1 MLSKVWTL
9 VLFVT
14 LIGCESKEYKK
25 EDNSN
30 VDIVTNLNHGK
41 SDSVISKLSAKSDM
55 TPRERSYLASAL
67 SQKGGI
73 DVFSLYSILEMQLFR
88 KNALEWSDLSKEKN
102 PYLKFMKSQEGV
114 DFEKRLKK
122 REERWNKYLPQ
133 IMAKHDIDMTKPTLE
148 DLQANMPSVTA
159 EDYAKAEAYFE
170 KSAKETLKLTNDQQV
185 RMDNMYKVMEESTQK
200 NSVPF
205 GTWELGNYYTNY
217 VMLETIKYNY
227 LHPEEKV
234 SGSFGSV
241 SWEMLYMNILWNTY
255 EAIPL
260 MKQMPSL
267 DSKQQESISEALE
280 QYKLLINDPEFGKV
294 AMKNIVVL
302 AGVSLMS
309 IYKESFDLDEINSM
323 QDLMC
328 TFEPEGL
335 TNNYGLIRKRILFL
349 SEAIKDADIKDI
361 EQYRSKIDEL
371 KTQLPEEL
379 SPEQIERYHGGVERF
394 KLDSCFNG

>member
-1 MLSKVWTL
+1 MSKIWTL

-30 VDIVTNLNHGK
+30 VGIVSELNQGNA
-41 SDSVISKLSAKSDM
+41 DSVIGQLNTKSAMS
-55 TPRERSYLASAL
+55 PRERSYLASAL

-73 DVFSLYSILEMQLFR
+73 DVFSLYEILEMQLFR

-133 IMAKHDIDMTKPTLE
+133 ILVKHDLDMDKPTLE
-148 DLQANMPSVTA
+148 KLQENSPNLTQEEYEIA
-159 EDYAKAEAYFE
+159 DKIYE
-170 KSAKETLKLTNDQQV
+170 KEAKESLKLANDMQV
-185 RMDNMYKVMEESTQK
+185 RMDQMYKVLDDSVNK
-200 NSVPF
+200 KSVPY
-205 GTWELGNYYTNY
+205 GTWELGNYYVNY
-217 VMLETIKYNY
+217 VQLETLKYNY
-227 LHPEEKV
+227 LHPEEKA
-234 SGSFGSV
+234 SGKFSNV
-241 SWEMLYMNILWNTY
+241 QWEMLYMNILWNTY

-267 DSKQQESISEALE
+267 DQAQQESVSQALD
-280 QYKLLINDPEFGKV
+280 QYKLLMDDKEFGKV
-294 AMKNIVVL
+294 AVKNIVVL

-309 IYKESFDLDEINSM
+309 IYKSSFDLEEINSI

-328 TFEPEGL
+328 SFDPEAL
-335 TNNYGLIRKRILFL
+335 TENYGLIRKRIIFL
-349 SEAIKDADIKDI
+349 SETVKSAGIKDLK
-361 EQYRSKIDEL
+361 EYESKIDEL

-379 SPEQIERYHGGVERF
+379 TQEQKDNYHQGMERF